1 MTGAGSREPGAG
13 SSVPKAPPVPGS
25 RFPVPGVVA
34 AFAVMVVGFWL
45 ADQIGQ
51 AILSAQGLT
60 GSSPV
65 SGVPVA
71 IVLGLLLR
79 NTLPLPASL
88 SPGLKFATTAIL
100 RAGIVLVGIR
110 LSFFDVV
117 KLGIAGLPVVLAAIA
132 TGLVFVTWFN
142 KKLGLPPRLGT
153 LIAAGTSICGV
164 TAIVSVAPAIEADER
179 EVAYAVANV
188 VAFGLMGMLLY
199 PYFAHAVLGSSETIG
214 LFLGTAVHDTSQVV
228 GAALTYK
235 QVYGDDVVLRVAT
248 VTKLTRNIFLAAV
261 IPILTWMHIRAN
273 AAIGSGGI
281 GGVSIGSLVP
291 GFVYGFVGM
300 AVVRSIGDATL
311 GSSGAALGVWD
322 AASWGSITKQL
333 GDFWASQVL
342 LGTAMA
348 AVGLN
353 TNFAVFKGVGL
364 KPFAV
369 GMAGALVVGAV
380 GMTMAILFG
389 RFVHL

>member
-1 MTGAGSREPGAG
+1 MN
-13 SSVPKAPPVPGS
+13 KL
-25 RFPVPGVVA
+25 PGVIA
-34 AFAVMVVGFWL
+34 AFIVMLAGFWL
-45 ADQIGQ
+45 ADQIGH
-51 AILSAQGLT
+51 AILAAQGLT
-60 GSSPV
+60 GSSPL

-79 NTLPLPASL
+79 NLLPLPPSL
-88 SPGLKFATTAIL
+88 NPGLKFSTTTIL
-100 RAGIVLVGIR
+100 RLGIVVVGIR
-110 LSFFDVV
+110 LSVFDVL
-117 KLGIAGLPVVLAAIA
+117 KLGIAGLPVVLAAIT

-164 TAIVSVAPAIEADER
+164 TAIVSTAPAIEADER

-188 VAFGLMGMLLY
+188 VAFGLFGMLTY
-199 PYFAHAVLGSSETIG
+199 PYFAHAVLPTSETIG

-235 QVYGDDVVLRVAT
+235 QVYGDDIVLRVAT
-248 VTKLTRNIFLAAV
+248 VTKLTRNIFLAGV
-261 IPILTWMHIRAN
+261 IPVLTWMHLKSQSKTVGA
-273 AAIGSGGI
+273 GGI
-281 GGVSIGSLVP
+281 GAVSISSLVP
-291 GFVYGFVGM
+291 GFVIGFLAM
-300 AVVRSIGDATL
+300 AVVRSIGDWTL
-311 GSSGAALGVWD
+311 TTNGAAFGVWS
-322 AASWGSITKQL
+322 AAQWGSITKSL
-333 GDFWASQVL
+333 GDYWASQIL

-369 GMAGALVVGAV
+369 GMAGAIVVGAV
-380 GMTMAILFG
+380 GLTMALIFG

>member
-1 MTGAGSREPGAG
+1 MLA
-13 SSVPKAPPVPGS
+13 
-25 RFPVPGVVA
+25 
-34 AFAVMVVGFWL
+34 GFWL
-45 ADQIGQ
+45 AERIGQ
-51 AILSAQGLT
+51 AILAAQGLT
-60 GSSPV
+60 GGSPL
-65 SGVPVA
+65 SGVPVV

-88 SPGLKFATTAIL
+88 APGLKFSTTTIL

-110 LSFFDVV
+110 LSVFDVM
-117 KLGIAGLPVVLAAIA
+117 KLGLAGLPVVLAAIT
-132 TGLVFVTWFN
+132 TGLLFVTWFN

-179 EVAYAVANV
+179 EVAYAIANV
-188 VAFGLMGMLLY
+188 VAFGLFGMLTY
-199 PYFAHAVLGSSETIG
+199 PYLAHWLLPTSETIG

-261 IPILTWMHIRAN
+261 IPILTWQHLKNLGASGASGALG
-273 AAIGSGGI
+273 AARKPT
-281 GGVSIGSLVP
+281 VSFASLVP
-291 GFVYGFVGM
+291 GFVLGFLAM
-300 AVVRSIGDATL
+300 AAVRSFGDWTL
-311 GSSGAALGVWD
+311 TSNGAAFGMWS
-322 AASWGSITKQL
+322 AAQWGSITKQL
-333 GDFWASQVL
+333 GDYWASQIL

-353 TNFAVFKGVGL
+353 TNFAVFKGVGM
-364 KPFAV
+364 KPFVV
-369 GMAGALVVGAV
+369 GMAGALVVGIV
-380 GMTMAILFG
+380 GMTMALIFG

>member
-1 MTGAGSREPGAG
+1 MTGTGSREPGTGGAG
-13 SSVPKAPPVPGS
+13 KSRLPDPGS
-25 RFPVPGVVA
+25 RIPGIAA
-34 AFAVMVVGFWL
+34 AFVVMLAGFWL
-45 ADQIGQ
+45 ADLIGRQ
-51 AILSAQGLT
+51 LLAAQGLT

-88 SPGLKFATTAIL
+88 APGLKFATTTIL
-100 RAGIVLVGIR
+100 RAGIILVGIR
-110 LSFFDVV
+110 LSLFDVL
-117 KLGIAGLPVVLAAIA
+117 KLGIAGLPVVLGAIA
-132 TGLVFVTWFN
+132 TGLLFVTWFN
-142 KKLGLPPRLGT
+142 RTLGLPPRLGT

-164 TAIVSVAPAIEADER
+164 TAIVSTAPAIDADER

-188 VAFGLMGMLLY
+188 VAFGLIGMLLY
-199 PYFAHAVLGSSETIG
+199 PYLAHSILGTSETIG
-214 LFLGTAVHDTSQVV
+214 LFLGTAIHDTSQVV

-261 IPILTWMHIRAN
+261 IPILTWMHLRAQ
-273 AAIGSGGI
+273 AKRIGAGGI
-281 GGVSIGSLVP
+281 GAVTTTLVP
-291 GFVYGFVGM
+291 GFVIGFLMM
-300 AVVRSIGDATL
+300 AMLRSIGDATL
-311 GSSGAALGVWD
+311 SSTGLAFGVFSAD
-322 AASWGSITKQL
+322 AWASITKDL

-353 TNFAVFKGVGL
+353 TNFGVFKGVGL

-369 GMAGALVVGAV
+369 GMAGAIVVGAV
-380 GMTMAILFG
+380 GMALAVLLG
-389 RFVHL
+389 RFVHLS

>member
-1 MTGAGSREPGAG
+1 M
-13 SSVPKAPPVPGS
+13 KYL
-25 RFPVPGVVA
+25 PGVVA
-34 AFAVMVVGFWL
+34 AFIVMLAGFWL
-45 ADQIGQ
+45 ADQIGA
-51 AILSAQGLT
+51 AILAAQGLS
-60 GSSPV
+60 GSSPL

-79 NTLPLPASL
+79 NLLPLPASL
-88 SPGLKFATTAIL
+88 NPGLKFSTTTIL
-100 RAGIVLVGIR
+100 RLGIIVVGIR
-110 LSFFDVV
+110 LSVFDVL
-117 KLGIAGLPVVLAAIA
+117 KLGIAGLPVVLAAIG

-164 TAIVSVAPAIEADER
+164 TAIVSTAPAIDADER

-188 VAFGLMGMLLY
+188 VAFGLFGMLTY
-199 PYFAHAVLGSSETIG
+199 PYFAHAFLPTSETIG

-235 QVYGDDVVLRVAT
+235 QVYADDIVLRVAT

-261 IPILTWMHIRAN
+261 IPLLTWMHLKAGAAGATGATGASGAN
-273 AAIGSGGI
+273 VRFTA
-281 GGVSIGSLVP
+281 LVP
-291 GFVYGFVGM
+291 GFVVGFLAM
-300 AVVRSIGDATL
+300 AVVRSLGDWTL
-311 GSSGAALGVWD
+311 TTNGAAFGVWS
-322 AASWGSITKQL
+322 AAQWASLTKSL
-333 GDFWASQVL
+333 GDYWASQIL

-369 GMAGALVVGAV
+369 GMAGAVVVGTV
-380 GMTMAILFG
+380 GLTMALIFG

>member
-1 MTGAGSREPGAG
+1 MKPTFAEATG
-13 SSVPKAPPVPGS
+13 KQI
-25 RFPVPGVVA
+25 PGVVA
-34 AFAVMVVGFWL
+34 ALVVMLAGFWL
-45 ADQIGQ
+45 ADQIGH

-79 NTLPLPASL
+79 NTLPLPPWL
-88 SPGLKFATTAIL
+88 TPGLKFATTTIL

-110 LSFFDVV
+110 LSLFDVL

-132 TGLVFVTWFN
+132 TGLFFVTWFN

-188 VAFGLMGMLLY
+188 VAFGLFGMLFY
-199 PYFAHAVLGSSETIG
+199 PYLAHAVLGSSETIG

-261 IPILTWMHIRAN
+261 IPFLTWQHLRSTQS
-273 AAIGSGGI
+273 AIGAARKQLSWQ
-281 GGVSIGSLVP
+281 SLVP
-291 GFVYGFVGM
+291 GFVIGFLAM
-300 AVVRSIGDATL
+300 AVMRSIGDATL
-311 GSSGAALGVWD
+311 GSRGAAFGVWD
-322 AASWGSITKQL
+322 AGAWASITKQL
-333 GDFWASQVL
+333 GDYWASQIL

-369 GMAGALVVGAV
+369 GLAGALAV
-380 GMTMAILFG
+380 GSVGMLMAVIFG

>member
-1 MTGAGSREPGAG
+1 M
-13 SSVPKAPPVPGS
+13 KLL
-25 RFPVPGVVA
+25 PGVLA
-34 AFAVMVVGFWL
+34 AVVVMLVGFWL
-45 ADQIGQ
+45 ADLIGQ
-51 AILSAQGLT
+51 QILAAQGLT
-60 GSSPV
+60 GSSPL

-79 NTLPLPASL
+79 NTLPLPAAL
-88 SPGLKFATTAIL
+88 NPGLKFATTTIL

-110 LSFFDVV
+110 LSVFDVV
-117 KLGIAGLPVVLAAIA
+117 KLGIAGLPVVVAAIT

-188 VAFGLMGMLLY
+188 VAFGLFGMLTY
-199 PYFAHAVLGSSETIG
+199 PYLAHAVLGSSETIG

-235 QVYGDDVVLRVAT
+235 QVYGDDIVLRVAT
-248 VTKLTRNIFLAAV
+248 VTKLTRDIFLAAV
-261 IPILTWMHIRAN
+261 IPVLTWMHLKSAQGAQGAQGARSAVKL
-273 AAIGSGGI
+273 S
-281 GGVSIGSLVP
+281 SLVP
-291 GFVYGFVGM
+291 GFVIGFLAM
-300 AVVRSIGDATL
+300 AVVRSLGDWTL
-311 GSSGAALGVWD
+311 TSKGAAFGLWS
-322 AASWGSITKQL
+322 AAQWGSITKQL
-333 GDFWASQVL
+333 GDYWASQIL

-380 GMTMAILFG
+380 GLTMALIFG

>member
-1 MTGAGSREPGAG
+1 MNPTSTMATVR
-13 SSVPKAPPVPGS
+13 KQL
-25 RFPVPGVVA
+25 PGVIA
-34 AFAVMVVGFWL
+34 AFIVMLAGFWL
-45 ADQIGQ
+45 ADRIGQ
-51 AILSAQGLT
+51 AILAAQGLT
-60 GSSPV
+60 GGSPL

-88 SPGLKFATTAIL
+88 SPGLKFATTTVL

-110 LSFFDVV
+110 LSLFDVL

-188 VAFGLMGMLLY
+188 VAFGLFGMLTY
-199 PYFAHAVLGSSETIG
+199 PYLAHAVLGSSETIG

-248 VTKLTRNIFLAAV
+248 VTKLTRNIFLAGV
-261 IPILTWMHIRAN
+261 IPLLTWMHMKSQARETGSG
-273 AAIGSGGI
+273 AIGFKLS
-281 GGVSIGSLVP
+281 SLVP
-291 GFVYGFVGM
+291 GFVIGFLAM
-300 AVVRSIGDATL
+300 AVVRSLGDWTL
-311 GSSGAALGVWD
+311 TSQGAAFGMWSVAQWT
-322 AASWGSITKQL
+322 SITKQL
-333 GDFWASQVL
+333 GDYWASQIL

-380 GMTMAILFG
+380 GMTMAIIFG

>member
-1 MTGAGSREPGAG
+1 M
-13 SSVPKAPPVPGS
+13 KLL
-25 RFPVPGVVA
+25 PGVIS
-34 AFAVMVVGFWL
+34 AVLVMLAGFWL
-45 ADQIGQ
+45 ADLIGQ
-51 AILSAQGLT
+51 QILAAQGLT
-60 GSSPV
+60 GSSPL

-79 NTLPLPASL
+79 NTLPLPASIN
-88 SPGLKFATTAIL
+88 PGLKFATTTIL

-110 LSFFDVV
+110 LSLFDVL

-164 TAIVSVAPAIEADER
+164 TAIVSTAPAIDADER

-188 VAFGLMGMLLY
+188 VAFGLFGMLAY
-199 PYFAHAVLGSSETIG
+199 PYLAHAVLGSSETIG

-235 QVYGDDVVLRVAT
+235 QVYDDDIVLRVAT

-261 IPILTWMHIRAN
+261 IPLLTWMHVRSQRL
-273 AAIGSGGI
+273 GSG
-281 GGVSIGSLVP
+281 SIGAVSTSLVP
-291 GFVYGFVGM
+291 GFVIGFLAM
-300 AVVRSIGDATL
+300 AVVRSIGDWTL
-311 GSSGAALGVWD
+311 TSNGAAFGVWS
-322 AASWGSITKQL
+322 AAQWTSITKSL
-333 GDFWASQVL
+333 GDYWASQIL

-380 GMTMAILFG
+380 GMTMAIIFG

>member
-1 MTGAGSREPGAG
+1 
-13 SSVPKAPPVPGS
+13 VKQL
-25 RFPVPGVVA
+25 PGVLASFV
-34 AFAVMVVGFWL
+34 VMLAGFWL
-45 ADQIGQ
+45 ADRLGQQIL
-51 AILSAQGLT
+51 AAQGLS
-60 GSSPV
+60 GSSPI

-88 SPGLKFATTAIL
+88 GPGLKFATTTIL

-110 LSFFDVV
+110 LSLFDVL
-117 KLGIAGLPVVLAAIA
+117 KLGIAGLPVVMAAIA
-132 TGLVFVTWFN
+132 TGLLFVTWFN
-142 KKLGLPPRLGT
+142 QKLGLPPRLGT

-164 TAIVSVAPAIEADER
+164 TAIVSTAPAIEADER

-188 VAFGLMGMLLY
+188 VAFGLFGMLTY
-199 PYFAHAVLGSSETIG
+199 PYLAHAFLPSSETIG

-261 IPILTWMHIRAN
+261 IPILTWMHVRS
-273 AAIGSGGI
+273 AAGATGAKGSNSAGG
-281 GGVSIGSLVP
+281 SWMKYVP
-291 GFVYGFVGM
+291 GFVIGFLAM
-300 AVVRSIGDATL
+300 AVLRSLGDWSVATN
-311 GSSGAALGVWD
+311 GAALGIWD
-322 AASWGSITKQL
+322 AAQWGSITKSL
-333 GDFWASQVL
+333 GDYWASQVL

-353 TNFAVFKGVGL
+353 TNFSVFKGVGL

-380 GMTMAILFG
+380 GMVMAVLLG

>member
-13 SSVPKAPPVPGS
+13 NSAPKSLPVPGS
-25 RFPVPGVVA
+25 RFPVPGIVA
-34 AFAVMVVGFWL
+34 AFFVMLAGFWL
-45 ADQIGQ
+45 ADLIGQ
-51 AILSAQGLT
+51 QLLRAQGLS
-60 GSSPV
+60 GSSPI

-88 SPGLKFATTAIL
+88 SPGLKYATTTIL

-110 LSFFDVV
+110 LSFFDVI
-117 KLGIAGLPVVLAAIA
+117 KLGVAGLPVVVAAIA
-132 TGLVFVTWFN
+132 TGLIFVTWFN
-142 KKLGLPPRLGT
+142 RKLGLPPRLGT

-164 TAIVSVAPAIEADER
+164 TAIVSTAPAIDADER

-188 VAFGLMGMLLY
+188 VAFGLIGMLLY
-199 PYFAHAVLGSSETIG
+199 PYLAHSILTSSETIG

-261 IPILTWMHIRAN
+261 IPILTWMHLRAN
-273 AAIGSGGI
+273 KIGSGGI
-281 GGVSIGSLVP
+281 GAVSTTLVP
-291 GFVYGFVGM
+291 GFVVGFLAM
-300 AVVRSIGDATL
+300 AVLRSIGDATL
-311 GSSGAALGVWD
+311 GSTGAAFGLLTAETWTSV
-322 AASWGSITKQL
+322 TKDL

-353 TNFAVFKGVGL
+353 TNFAVFKGVGM
-364 KPFAV
+364 KPFVV

-380 GMTMAILFG
+380 GMTMAILLG

>member
-1 MTGAGSREPGAG
+1 L
-13 SSVPKAPPVPGS
+13 KQI
-25 RFPVPGVVA
+25 PGVVA
-34 AFAVMVVGFWL
+34 AFIVMLAGFWL
-45 ADQIGQ
+45 ADRIGQ
-51 AILSAQGLT
+51 AILAAQGLT
-60 GSSPV
+60 GSSPL

-79 NTLPLPASL
+79 NTLPLPSAL
-88 SPGLKFATTAIL
+88 SPGLKFSTTTIL
-100 RAGIVLVGIR
+100 RAGIVIVGIR
-110 LSFFDVV
+110 LSVFDVV
-117 KLGIAGLPVVLAAIA
+117 KLGIAGLPVVLAAIT
-132 TGLVFVTWFN
+132 TGLIFVTWFN

-164 TAIVSVAPAIEADER
+164 TAIVSTAPAIDADER

-188 VAFGLMGMLLY
+188 VAFGLFGMLTY
-199 PYFAHAVLGSSETIG
+199 PYLAHALLPTSETIG

-235 QVYGDDVVLRVAT
+235 QVYGDDIVLRVAT

-261 IPILTWMHIRAN
+261 IPILTWMHLKSQSKIA
-273 AAIGSGGI
+273 GSGGI
-281 GGVSIGSLVP
+281 AAIRISSLVP
-291 GFVYGFVGM
+291 GFVLGFLAM
-300 AVVRSIGDATL
+300 AVVRSVGDWTL
-311 GSSGAALGVWD
+311 TSNGSAFGVWS
-322 AASWGSITKQL
+322 AAQWASITKQL
-333 GDFWASQVL
+333 GDYWASQIL

-380 GMTMAILFG
+380 GLTMALIFG

>member
-1 MTGAGSREPGAG
+1 MTHL
-13 SSVPKAPPVPGS
+13 
-25 RFPVPGVVA
+25 PGVLA
-34 AFAVMVVGFWL
+34 AFVVMLGGFWL
-45 ADQIGQ
+45 ADQIGY

-79 NTLPLPASL
+79 NTLPLPAAL
-88 SPGLKFATTAIL
+88 APGLKFATTTIL

-110 LSFFDVV
+110 LSLFDVV
-117 KLGIAGLPVVLAAIA
+117 KLGIAGLPVVLAAIG

-142 KKLGLPPRLGT
+142 RKLGLPPRLGT

-188 VAFGLMGMLLY
+188 VAFGLVGMLLY
-199 PYFAHAVLGSSETIG
+199 PYLAHAVLGNSETIG

-228 GAALTYK
+228 GAALTYR

-261 IPILTWMHIRAN
+261 IPLLTWLHMRSTHAQ
-273 AAIGSGGI
+273 I
-281 GGVSIGSLVP
+281 GGAKKTTSWKALVP
-291 GFVYGFVGM
+291 GFVIGFVAM
-300 AVVRSIGDATL
+300 AVVRTIGDATL
-311 GSSGAALGVWD
+311 GSNGAAFGIWNAD
-322 AASWGSITKQL
+322 AWRALTNQL
-333 GDFWASQVL
+333 GDYWASRML

-353 TNFAVFKGVGL
+353 TSFTVFKGVGL

-369 GMAGALVVGAV
+369 GFAGAVVVGAV
-380 GMTMAILFG
+380 GMTMAVIFG
-389 RFVHL
+389 RFVRL

>member
-1 MTGAGSREPGAG
+1 L
-13 SSVPKAPPVPGS
+13 KQL
-25 RFPVPGVVA
+25 PGVIA
-34 AFAVMVVGFWL
+34 AFVVMLAGFWL
-45 ADQIGQ
+45 ADRIGQ
-51 AILSAQGLT
+51 QILAAQGLT
-60 GSSPV
+60 GGSPI

-79 NTLPLPASL
+79 NTLPLPSSL
-88 SPGLKFATTAIL
+88 APGLKFATTTIL

-110 LSFFDVV
+110 LSVFDVL
-117 KLGIAGLPVVLAAIA
+117 KLGVAGLPVVLAAIG

-164 TAIVSVAPAIEADER
+164 TAIVSTAPAIEADER

-188 VAFGLMGMLLY
+188 VAFGLFGMLVY
-199 PYFAHAVLGSSETIG
+199 PYLAHALLPTSETIG

-261 IPILTWMHIRAN
+261 IPILTWMHVRSQR
-273 AAIGSGGI
+273 AIGSGGI
-281 GGVSIGSLVP
+281 GAVSISSLVP
-291 GFVYGFVGM
+291 GFVIGFLAM
-300 AVVRSIGDATL
+300 AAVRSIGDWTL
-311 GSSGAALGVWD
+311 GSGGAAFGMWD
-322 AASWGSITKQL
+322 AASWAALTKQL
-333 GDFWASQVL
+333 GDYWASQIL

-380 GMTMAILFG
+380 GMTMALLLG

>member
-1 MTGAGSREPGAG
+1 LKPTFANATVGKLPGAL
-13 SSVPKAPPVPGS
+13 
-25 RFPVPGVVA
+25 A
-34 AFAVMVVGFWL
+34 AFVVMLAGFWL
-45 ADQIGQ
+45 ADVIGQ
-51 AILSAQGLT
+51 QILAAQGLT
-60 GSSPV
+60 GSSPL

-79 NTLPLPASL
+79 NTLPLPASIN
-88 SPGLKFATTAIL
+88 PGLKFATTTIL

-110 LSFFDVV
+110 LSVFDVV
-117 KLGIAGLPVVLAAIA
+117 KLGIAGLPVVLAAIV
-132 TGLVFVTWFN
+132 TGLLFVTWFN
-142 KKLGLPPRLGT
+142 RKLGLPPRLGT

-188 VAFGLMGMLLY
+188 VAFGLFGMLVY
-199 PYFAHAVLGSSETIG
+199 PYLAHAVLGSSETIG

-235 QVYGDDVVLRVAT
+235 QVYNDDIVLRVAT
-248 VTKLTRNIFLAAV
+248 VTKLTRNISLAGV
-261 IPILTWMHIRAN
+261 IPLLTWMHIKSQSA
-273 AAIGSGGI
+273 SGALSASGAKT
-281 GGVSIGSLVP
+281 SLVP
-291 GFVYGFVGM
+291 GFVVGFLAM
-300 AVVRSIGDATL
+300 AIVRSFGDWTL
-311 GSSGAALGVWD
+311 TSNGAAFGVWS
-322 AASWGSITKQL
+322 AAQWASITKSL
-333 GDFWASQVL
+333 GDYWASQIL

-364 KPFAV
+364 KPFVV

-380 GMTMAILFG
+380 GMAMAIIFG

>member
-1 MTGAGSREPGAG
+1 L
-13 SSVPKAPPVPGS
+13 KQL
-25 RFPVPGVVA
+25 PGVLA
-34 AFAVMVVGFWL
+34 AFVVMLAGFWL
-45 ADQIGQ
+45 ADRIGQ
-51 AILSAQGLT
+51 QILAMQGLT

-71 IVLGLLLR
+71 IVIGLLLR
-79 NTLPLPASL
+79 NTLPLPATL
-88 SPGLKFATTAIL
+88 TPGLKFATTTIL

-110 LSFFDVV
+110 LSLFDVL
-117 KLGIAGLPVVLAAIA
+117 KLGIAGLPVVVAAIA
-132 TGLVFVTWFN
+132 TGLIFVTWFN

-164 TAIVSVAPAIEADER
+164 TAIVSTAPAIEADER

-188 VAFGLMGMLLY
+188 VAFGLFGMMTY
-199 PYFAHAVLGSSETIG
+199 PYLAHALLGSSETIG
-214 LFLGTAVHDTSQVV
+214 LFLGTAIHDTSQVV

-248 VTKLTRNIFLAAV
+248 VTKLTRNIFLAGV
-261 IPILTWMHIRAN
+261 IPLLTWMHMKSQARE
-273 AAIGSGGI
+273 IGSVAVGFRL
-281 GGVSIGSLVP
+281 SSLVP
-291 GFVYGFVGM
+291 GFVIGFLAM
-300 AVVRSIGDATL
+300 AIVRSIGDWSLTAT
-311 GSSGAALGVWD
+311 GAAFGVWD
-322 AASWGSITKQL
+322 AATWASITKSL
-333 GDFWASQVL
+333 GDYWASQIL

-364 KPFAV
+364 KPFVV
-369 GMAGALVVGAV
+369 GMAGALVVGTV
-380 GMTMAILFG
+380 GLVMAILFG

>member
-1 MTGAGSREPGAG
+1 MLA
-13 SSVPKAPPVPGS
+13 
-25 RFPVPGVVA
+25 
-34 AFAVMVVGFWL
+34 GFWL
-45 ADQIGQ
+45 AGLIGQ
-51 AILSAQGLT
+51 QILAAQGLT

-79 NTLPLPASL
+79 NLLPLPNSL
-88 SPGLKFATTAIL
+88 APGLKYATTTIL
-100 RAGIVLVGIR
+100 RTGIILVGIR
-110 LSFFDVV
+110 LSLFDVL
-117 KLGIAGLPVVLAAIA
+117 KLGVFGLPVVLGAIA
-132 TGLVFVTWFN
+132 TGLLFVTWFN
-142 KKLGLPPRLGT
+142 RKLGLPPRLGT

-164 TAIVSVAPAIEADER
+164 TAIVSTAPAIEADER

-188 VAFGLMGMLLY
+188 VAFGLIGMLLY
-199 PYFAHAVLGSSETIG
+199 PYLAHALLSSSETIG

-248 VTKLTRNIFLAAV
+248 VTKLTRNIFLAVV
-261 IPILTWMHIRAN
+261 IPILTWMHIRSQK
-273 AAIGSGGI
+273 AIGAGAI
-281 GGVSIGSLVP
+281 GGVVTPALVP
-291 GFVYGFVGM
+291 GFVIGFVAM
-300 AVVRSIGDATL
+300 ALVRTLGDATL
-311 GSSGAALGVWD
+311 GSMGAAFGVLSAD
-322 AASWGSITKQL
+322 AWASLTRDL
-333 GDFWASQVL
+333 GDFWASQIC

-348 AVGLN
+348 AVGLS

-380 GMTMAILFG
+380 GMTLAVLLG
-389 RFVHL
+389 RFVHLT